1 MRCLNASKK
10 GPQTALKEYWVNT
23 GNTSLI
29 EEALSKF
36 KNLENLDSFMKTGT
50 YKNAMEDLIDPKEL
64 NKDDDAFFT
73 LLLHSGYLTKTK
85 DADTYIIPNH
95 EVRTEFYKK
104 FYPL

>member
-1 MRCLNASKK
+1 MNCLNASKNEPK
-10 GPQTALKEYWVNT
+10 TALKQYWVNT

-29 EEALSKF
+29 EEAIIKF
-36 KNLENLDSFMKTGT
+36 KNLENLDAFMKTGT
-50 YKNAMEDLIDPKEL
+50 CKKAVKDLLDPKEL
-64 NKDDDAFFT
+64 NKDDDALFT
-73 LLLHSGYLTKTK
+73 LLLHSGYLTKSK